1 MIATNLGID
10 KRLLEEALK
19 IGKHKSEKDTVNE
32 ALKEYV
38 MRRKRR
44 DILSLFG
51 EVEMESSYDYR
62 KERNAR
68 LESWSIPSPGP
79 SPMSLLSPSITTT
92 SCQDQT

>member
-1 MIATNLGID
+1 LGKEEVITTSLDID
-10 KRLLEEALK
+10 KNLLEEALK
-19 IGKHKSEKDTVNE
+19 IGKHKNKKDTVNE

-51 EVEMESSYDYR
+51 KVEMETSYDYW

-68 LESWSIPSPGP
+68 
-79 SPMSLLSPSITTT
+79 
-92 SCQDQT
+92 

>member
-1 MIATNLGID
+1 VKGESDGNQPGID
-10 KRLLEEALK
+10 QRLLEEVLK
-19 IGKHKSEKDTVNE
+19 AGGHKSKKDTVNE

-51 EVEMESSYDYR
+51 KVEMEPSYDYR

-68 LESWSIPSPGP
+68 
-79 SPMSLLSPSITTT
+79 
-92 SCQDQT
+92 